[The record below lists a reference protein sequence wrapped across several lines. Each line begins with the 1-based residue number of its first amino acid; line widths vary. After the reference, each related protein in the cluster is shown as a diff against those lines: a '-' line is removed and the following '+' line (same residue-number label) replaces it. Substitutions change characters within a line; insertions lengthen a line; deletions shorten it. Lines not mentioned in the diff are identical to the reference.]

1 MSEQQLIMSPSPHFK
16 GKTATQGIMR
26 DVIIALIPAL
36 IASYLFF
43 GIDALK
49 VTVVAVVVCLLCE
62 YVMQKI
68 VLKKHP
74 MSILDG
80 SAAITAILLAF
91 NLPSNCPLWMVAVG
105 SIVAIAIA
113 KMSFGGLGQNVFNPA
128 LVGRVFLI
136 ASFPVQMT
144 TWPAPNKWFSF
155 GAEKVS
161 DGVTSATTHMPQ
173 MADGITGATVLGV
186 VKGMMK
192 TGGTTA
198 DIVEKTPDYM
208 SMFMGQMGGCLGE
221 VSAFALILGGMYL
234 LYKRVISWHIPVVYI
249 ATVAAI
255 TGAFWIYDSEHY
267 VDPLVHILSGGLMLG
282 AIFMATDMVTSPMT
296 KKGQVIFAIG
306 CGVLTVLIRM
316 FGGYPEGVSFSI
328 LLMNACVP
336 LIDRVCKD
344 RVYGVN
350 KS

>member
-1 MSEQQLIMSPSPHFK
+1 
-16 GKTATQGIMR
+16 MR

-36 IASYLFF
+36 IAAVLFF

-49 VTVVAVVVCLLCE
+49 VTAMAVAVCLLCE
-62 YVMQKI
+62 YVMQKM
-68 VLKKHP
+68 VLKKNP

-105 SIVAIAIA
+105 SIVAIGIV

-128 LVGRVFLI
+128 LVGRVFLLV
-136 ASFPVQMT
+136 SFPAQMT
-144 TWPAPNKWFSF
+144 TWPVPNKWFTM
-155 GAEKVS
+155 GVKQAS
-161 DGVTSATTHMPQ
+161 DGITSATMHVVEK
-173 MADGITGATVLGV
+173 ADGVTGATVLGV

-192 TGGTTA
+192 TGGTTS
-198 DIVEKTPDYM
+198 DIVNKTPDYI
-208 SMFMGQMGGCLGE
+208 SMFMGQMGGSLGE

-234 LYKRVISWHIPVVYI
+234 LYRRVISWHIPVVYI
-249 ATVAAI
+249 ATVAVI
-255 TGAFWIYDSEHY
+255 TGAFWKYDSAHY

-296 KKGQVIFAIG
+296 KKGQVVFAIG

-344 RVYGVN
+344 RVYGVR
-350 KS
+350 K